1 MSVKH
6 LYPMAF
12 AAIIACA
19 VASGASGASRT
30 SVVPRRGN
38 LLTAEQIAA
47 AHADVTT
54 AYDAIA
60 RLRPNWLVAHGSS
73 SLSPGTEFASVFVD
87 GQQYGGL
94 SSLRNIQAYQVADFH
109 YYDVTEAGA
118 TFGLRGGAGGVID
131 VRMKS
136 P

>member
-30 SVVPRRGN
+30 SGAPRRSSI
-38 LLTAEQIAA
+38 LTAEQIAA